1 MFVFVFSLTDDEDDD
16 DSTTALEEPI
26 GCSKTTRG
34 EEEYTVLIYE
44 PHRRMIRIAT
54 VALASM
60 TLCTSMVGE
69 SFAQKKAGTPTAQH
83 SEQKATPLDVNNL
96 GKVEAYFTALLQ
108 KINKGQFGKINDKQ
122 TAEKIQQTIRTAW
135 SLGNS
140 RISLEFLVRNGKATI
155 EPKEITRFQQ
165 QVKTIKLNPS
175 ALNDLYSKLQAWIQD
190 QPKVI
195 FIQASS
201 RTSAPKKNQRK

>member
-1 MFVFVFSLTDDEDDD
+1 M
-16 DSTTALEEPI
+16 
-26 GCSKTTRG
+26 
-34 EEEYTVLIYE
+34 LIYE
-44 PHRRMIRIAT
+44 PNRRIIRIAT

-60 TLCTSMVGE
+60 ALCTSMVGE
-69 SFAQKKAGTPTAQH
+69 SFAQKKAGTPTAQR

-108 KINKGQFGKINDKQ
+108 EINKGQFGKINDKQ

-140 RISLEFLVRNGKATI
+140 RISLNILVHNGKATI
-155 EPKEITRFQQ
+155 ETKEIARFQL
-165 QVKTIKLNPS
+165 QVKNIKLNPPL
-175 ALNDLYSKLQAWIQD
+175 LNDLYSKLQSWIQD
-190 QPKVI
+190 QPKVV
-195 FIQASS
+195 FTTQSS